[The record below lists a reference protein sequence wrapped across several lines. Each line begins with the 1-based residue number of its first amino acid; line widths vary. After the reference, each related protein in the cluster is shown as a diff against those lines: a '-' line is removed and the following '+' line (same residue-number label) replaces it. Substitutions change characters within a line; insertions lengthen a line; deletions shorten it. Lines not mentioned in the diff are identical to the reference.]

1 MIFFILEARAG
12 DKTSLE
18 AVVEQGFSGGIVT
31 KEDDKYF
38 TCIAQYLRR
47 VPNIGVQKMGVQK
60 MGVQKMGVQKMGV
73 QKMGVQK
80 MGVQLFLE
88 PRQTHMTLQIQAQY
102 DE

>member
-60 MGVQKMGVQKMGV
+60 MGVQEMKIPKSSAGLLLAVGTS
-73 QKMGVQK
+73 
-80 MGVQLFLE
+80 LFLE